1 MKEKDEN
8 VAHAGIVSNLKNPS
22 NSAQFGNSPPTRPD
36 GGRLAVSS
44 FDGDDFK
51 TNLLCGVELPENP
64 GAERVG
70 AMSSQDQG
78 RLVPAVGKFRQT
90 RGLIIRGIERATAE
104 H

>member
-51 TNLLCGVELPENP
+51 TNLLCGVELPEI
-64 GAERVG
+64 GGHERN
-70 AMSSQDQG
+70 
-78 RLVPAVGKFRQT
+78 
-90 RGLIIRGIERATAE
+90 
-104 H
+104 